1 MDWISYG
8 LEGLTALFTG
18 GAMAWNFAYR
28 SRPKWQPYVVECG
41 YGNPPCLLVKIVNV
55 GNGAATDVHAT
66 ATHSPETP
74 YGSRRK
80 GFNSL
85 VATGGCVYARI
96 KVKESEIEENGHK
109 YLHYTPPEGASV
121 TITAAAAVHRP
132 RENKDLALVQNSPR
146 FLARGLS
153 SICVW
158 AERIAQR
165 MS

>member
-66 ATHSPETP
+66 ATHSPENP
-74 YGSRRK
+74 
-80 GFNSL
+80 L
-85 VATGGCVYARI
+85 W
-96 KVKESEIEENGHK
+96 
-109 YLHYTPPEGASV
+109 
-121 TITAAAAVHRP
+121 ITAERLQLSCRHWRLRVRANQG
-132 RENKDLALVQNSPR
+132 EGIGD
-146 FLARGLS
+146 RGK
-153 SICVW
+153 W
-158 AERIAQR
+158 P
-165 MS
+165 

>member
-66 ATHSPETP
+66 ATHSPET
-74 YGSRRK
+74 
-80 GFNSL
+80 L
-85 VATGGCVYARI
+85 MDHGG
-96 KVKESEIEENGHK
+96 K
-109 YLHYTPPEGASV
+109 AS
-121 TITAAAAVHRP
+121 TLLSPLAAACT
-132 RENKDLALVQNSPR
+132 RESR
-146 FLARGLS
+146 
-153 SICVW
+153 
-158 AERIAQR
+158 
-165 MS
+165 

>member
-18 GAMAWNFAYR
+18 EAMAWNFAYR

-74 YGSRRK
+74 YGYH
-80 GFNSL
+80 
-85 VATGGCVYARI
+85 GG
-96 KVKESEIEENGHK
+96 K
-109 YLHYTPPEGASV
+109 AS
-121 TITAAAAVHRP
+121 TLLSPLAAACT
-132 RENKDLALVQNSPR
+132 RESR
-146 FLARGLS
+146 
-153 SICVW
+153 
-158 AERIAQR
+158 
-165 MS
+165 

>member
-66 ATHSPETP
+66 ATTVPKPLMDHGGKASTLLSP
-74 YGSRRK
+74 
-80 GFNSL
+80 L
-85 VATGGCVYARI
+85 
-96 KVKESEIEENGHK
+96 
-109 YLHYTPPEGASV
+109 
-121 TITAAAAVHRP
+121 AAACT
-132 RENKDLALVQNSPR
+132 RESR
-146 FLARGLS
+146 
-153 SICVW
+153 
-158 AERIAQR
+158 
-165 MS
+165 

>member
-41 YGNPPCLLVKIVNV
+41 HGNPPCLLVKIVNV

-66 ATHSPETP
+66 ATHSSETP

-96 KVKESEIEENGHK
+96 KVKESEIEKNGHK
-109 YLHYTPPEGASV
+109 YLHYTPPEGVSV
-121 TITAAAAVHRP
+121 TITWRQQPFIGHGKTKTWP
-132 RENKDLALVQNSPR
+132 
-146 FLARGLS
+146 LS
-153 SICVW
+153 KIPHDFS
-158 AERIAQR
+158 QGD
-165 MS
+165 